1 MAATNLDIITSSYR
15 ILTVIDEIT
24 PPSAEQAQTALTV
37 LNDMLADYDIV
48 GLRLGWYPQT
58 NLVDQAPLDPFNV
71 RAVKYLLARDLALHF
86 GIPLTP
92 DMKAVMDEVYDALSK
107 RCLEYFES
115 DLTGLPF
122 AQGGFWGAGR
132 V

>member
-1 MAATNLDIITSSYR
+1 MDQTNLDIITASYR

-24 PPSAEQAQTALTV
+24 PPSAEQARTALTV
-37 LNDMLADYDIV
+37 LNDMLADYEV
-48 GLRLGWYPQT
+48 TGLRLGWFPQT
-58 NLVDQAPLDPFNV
+58 SLIDAAPLDPANV

-86 GIPLTP
+86 GVPLTQ
-92 DMKAVMDEVYDALSK
+92 DLKAVMDEVYDELAK
-107 RCLEYFES
+107 RCVEYFQS